1 MKLIFQKI
9 LSQLHLFILWCFVI
23 AIIFQN
29 VCGVSLPNNETV
41 PAVIVF
47 GDSIVDP
54 GNNNNISTV
63 IKCNFLPYGRDFA
76 GGNRPTGRFSNGL
89 VPSDIIAAKF
99 GVKKL
104 LPAYLDPKLQLQDLL
119 TGVSFA
125 SGGAGYDP
133 LTSKL
138 ASVIPLSDQLK
149 MFKEYKNKIKE
160 AVGESRRATIISKSI
175 YILCIGSDDIA
186 NTYSQSEIRRAEYD
200 IPSYTDLMISQAST
214 FLQELYRVGAR
225 RIGVMGLPVIGC
237 VPSQRTASGGILRTC
252 SDSENQAAILFNIK
266 LFSLIQALKLKFPQA
281 KLVYLD
287 IYTPLLNIIQNPS
300 KYGFVVT
307 DKGCCGTGNVEVC
320 LLCNRYSPNTC
331 SNPSNYVFWDSYHP
345 TEKAYTFLTSMV
357 VDNKIKDFF

>member
-1 MKLIFQKI
+1 MKFIFQML
-9 LSQLHLFILWCFVI
+9 LSQLHLLILWCFVI
-23 AIIFQN
+23 AIIFQH
-29 VCGVSLPNNETV
+29 VCAVSLPNNETV

-104 LPAYLDPKLQLQDLL
+104 LPAYLDPNLQLQDLL

-138 ASVIPLSDQLK
+138 A
-149 MFKEYKNKIKE
+149 
-160 AVGESRRATIISKSI
+160 
-175 YILCIGSDDIA
+175 
-186 NTYSQSEIRRAEYD
+186 
-200 IPSYTDLMISQAST
+200 
-214 FLQELYRVGAR
+214 ELYGVGAR

-237 VPSQRTASGGILRTC
+237 VPSQRTASGGIHRTC
-252 SDSENQAAILFNIK
+252 SDSENHAAIIFNIK
-266 LFSLIQALKLKFPQA
+266 LFSLIHALKLKFPEA

-287 IYTPLLNIIQNPS
+287 IYTPLLNMIQNPS
-300 KYGFVVT
+300 KYGN
-307 DKGCCGTGNVEVC
+307 GTQ
-320 LLCNRYSPNTC
+320 
-331 SNPSNYVFWDSYHP
+331 
-345 TEKAYTFLTSMV
+345 
-357 VDNKIKDFF
+357 